1 MACAQGGYPDNGV
14 VARNALYIDR
24 SMNDCEMQTDN
35 PNIVCSDIL
44 CYISHK
50 IDIMVH
56 DTLVKLCADHFN
68 SADIESAKQIV
79 YEWPTVRK
87 LGLRQGRR
95 RQGGNKDRANIEDI
109 VMALHKCHIGLPT
122 FAATNLAALPPLDTN
137 NVDFSYIISE
147 FRAMRAEM
155 SSLRQEMLSMRA
167 TARPDPVEWPKP
179 AGNQLT
185 ARDLQPLQIR
195 LPELPVHATRTS
207 AAAVMC
213 PEDNSSESVI
223 SSSRPTNAI
232 ARPTLATVSR
242 PDVRRNRSPDRPK
255 TQRHARR
262 EDTDDG
268 FTLVE
273 AKNNKKKKSKK
284 TNAVIGTRDGP
295 NELKTVD
302 GRFVCVFVSRLSPS
316 VTEEEVI
323 RYVKS
328 VHNLTAK
335 CVKLNTRYDNYTS
348 FKVEANCKSVDEFY
362 APENWPAGV
371 YVRKFFNPKNQHE
384 HT

>member
-1 MACAQGGYPDNGV
+1 MGHCYVHFAFLFTLMIMACAQGGDPDNGV
-14 VARNALYIDR
+14 VARNDLQVDIDR

-137 NVDFSYIISE
+137 NIDFSYIISE

-167 TARPDPVEWPKP
+167 TAGPDPVEWPKP

-207 AAAVMC
+207 AAAVMLRQSC
-213 PEDNSSESVI
+213 VPRTTRLRV
-223 SSSRPTNAI
+223 SSRRRDPPT
-232 ARPTLATVSR
+232 PSR
-242 PDVRRNRSPDRPK
+242 GRRSPQSPDRMSVA
-255 TQRHARR
+255 TDRQTGQRPSGMRVAR
-262 EDTDDG
+262 
-268 FTLVE
+268 TLMT
-273 AKNNKKKKSKK
+273 A
-284 TNAVIGTRDGP
+284 
-295 NELKTVD
+295 
-302 GRFVCVFVSRLSPS
+302 SP
-316 VTEEEVI
+316 
-323 RYVKS
+323 
-328 VHNLTAK
+328 
-335 CVKLNTRYDNYTS
+335 
-348 FKVEANCKSVDEFY
+348 
-362 APENWPAGV
+362 
-371 YVRKFFNPKNQHE
+371 
-384 HT
+384 